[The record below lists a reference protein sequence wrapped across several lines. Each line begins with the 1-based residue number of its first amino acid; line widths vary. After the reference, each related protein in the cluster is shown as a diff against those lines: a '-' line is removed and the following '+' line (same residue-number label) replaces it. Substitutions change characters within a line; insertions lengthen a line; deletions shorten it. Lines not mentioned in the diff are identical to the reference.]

1 MKRFNVASG
10 RISLIPE
17 SLPVVKGGEK
27 TYKRGGA
34 KPYH

>member
-1 MKRFNVASG
+1 MIDRSEVLTIAG
-10 RISLIPE
+10 ERDLRV
-17 SLPVVKGGEK
+17 VVKGGEK